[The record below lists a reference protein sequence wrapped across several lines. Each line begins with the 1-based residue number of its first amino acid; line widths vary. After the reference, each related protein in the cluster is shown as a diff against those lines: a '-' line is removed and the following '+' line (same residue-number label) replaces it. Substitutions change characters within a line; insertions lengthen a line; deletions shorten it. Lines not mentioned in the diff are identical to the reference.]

1 MASPSLSILTA
12 NYSLIGTQSYLIGTS
27 SGASSTITL
36 YTDGACT
43 VPFGTSTTTSSS
55 YKWYFSLSGIST
67 RLYTVYAKE
76 TISGTSTISNGV
88 SIYVYSGKSGSNA
101 LLEYPVTNPIPPPPR
116 TYSGVY
122 MSTPNITTP
131 TINTSGLVTDITSVT
146 RYLFSTTPSISGT
159 SDPYAMIEL
168 TYERESSGSGPSTMT
183 FGLTQANSAGK
194 WTYTYSS
201 AEWNAAS
208 SIASLT
214 IGSGNYMILTRAYDE
229 DYNYSLDKTLQIT
242 TIDSTTKPSA
252 PVISSTFS
260 STVTTSNT
268 VTIDGTC
275 EKGTYNL
282 SKVTLSYTSGL
293 NTTSFVKTVGSSA
306 SFWVVNAYLPNGT
319 YALTATVTDAVG
331 NESDSSDSV
340 SVTVN
345 VSSETT
351 AAEIDSTISSAKSA
365 DGVTNTV
372 TSTNSTYATDVNG
385 TVVVSN
391 ASASTSTSTASITY
405 SGFTPNTT
413 ITLYIQSDATYLG
426 TYTTDA
432 NGTVIVTIDAATVS
446 SLSTGVHSL
455 SAVDTVTNTVKTIP
469 IVVVSTAAN
478 AATGLSYI
486 NEITNF
492 ALVDNTVQ
500 SGLGYTVGK
509 VYITNNAQIKS
520 ISGKTTTTGTTVTIT
535 KSGVINTVT
544 SNSTD
549 GTWTYTSSLSDGT
562 YVISAGGATDTD
574 KIITLIIDTI
584 PPAKPTIQTTAN
596 NTISGT
602 AEANANVII
611 RENNKVIKTVAASAQ
626 GNWFYKP
633 DYAMPARPHTFSIVA
648 QDAANNNSA
657 ANAFTNEFAFSM
669 SKSVV
674 RLVPGQAVN
683 VNAITRKTIS
693 DPTLSFSISPATLP
707 EGLKFNKHSGNIS
720 GTFTGTTLPSQKYI
734 VTTRSSVFV
743 QKRFAVRMEMA
754 PPN

>member
-1 MASPSLSILTA
+1 MSTLSIDTA
-12 NYSLIGTQSYLIGTS
+12 NYSLIGTQSYLIGAS
-27 SGASSTITL
+27 AGASSTITL
-36 YTDGACT
+36 YTDGNCT
-43 VPFGTSTTTSSS
+43 KQFGTSTTTSSS
-55 YKWYFSLSGIST
+55 NKWYFSLSGIST
-67 RLYTVYAKE
+67 GLYTVYAKE
-76 TISGTSTISNGV
+76 GTATSNGV
-88 SIYVYSGKSGSNA
+88 PIYVYSGESGSNA
-101 LLEYPVTNPIPPPPR
+101 LYDYTNTNTISPPPS
-116 TYSGVY
+116 TYSGKK
-122 MSTPNITTP
+122 SSANITTP
-131 TINTSGLVTDITSVT
+131 TITTSGLVTATTNNVT

-168 TYERESSGSGPSTMT
+168 FYTSTA
-183 FGLTQANSAGK
+183 FGLTQANSAGN
-194 WTYTYSS
+194 WTYAHDS
-201 AEWNAAS
+201 AEWNLSS
-208 SIASLT
+208 SIPTGYTSF
-214 IGSGNYMILTRAYDE
+214 IVRAYDE
-229 DYNYSLDKTLQIT
+229 DYNYSSDAEIFVTI
-242 TIDSTTKPSA
+242 IDSTTITKPST
-252 PVISSTFS
+252 PVITSSFS

-268 VTIDGTC
+268 VPIEGTC
-275 EKGTYNL
+275 AKGTYDL
-282 SKVTLSYTSGL
+282 SKVTLSYTSVS
-293 NTTSFVKTVGSSA
+293 NTTYFIKTVDSTATTWSID
-306 SFWVVNAYLPNGT
+306 AYLPNGT
-319 YALTATVTDAVG
+319 YTLNATVTDSVG
-331 NESDSSDSV
+331 NESVSSISV

-351 AAEIDSTISSAKSA
+351 TTEINSTISSADTASDVEVETTA
-365 DGVTNTV
+365 SDP
-372 TSTNSTYATDVNG
+372 SFASQVNG

-391 ASASTSTSTASITY
+391 ASTSTSTSTASITY

-432 NGTVIVTIDAATVS
+432 NGTVIVTIDVATVS

-455 SAVDTVTNTVKTIP
+455 SAYEPETNVVKTIP
-469 IVVVSTAAN
+469 IIVVSTDAN
-478 AATGLSYI
+478 DSAVLTESSYV
-486 NEITNF
+486 NTITSF
-492 ALVDNTVQ
+492 NTADSVI
-500 SGLGYTVGK
+500 SGLAYTVGK
-509 VYITNNAQIKS
+509 IYITNKKITS
-520 ISGKTTTTGTTVTIT
+520 ISGYTTIPGTEVTIT
-535 KSGVINTVT
+535 KSGVINTVI

-562 YVISAGGATDTD
+562 YVISAAGATSTD

-720 GTFTGTTLPSQKYI
+720 GTFTGTALPSQKYI

-754 PPN
+754 SP

>member
-27 SGASSTITL
+27 SSASSTITL

-43 VPFGTSTTTSSS
+43 VPFGTSTTTSGS
-55 YKWYFSLSGIST
+55 YKWYFSLSGIT
-67 RLYTVYAKE
+67 TGLYTVYAKE

-88 SIYVYSGKSGSNA
+88 SIYVYSGKSGSNS
-101 LLEYPVTNPIPPPPR
+101 LYGYTTNPPPS
-116 TYSGVY
+116 TYSGKY
-122 MSTPNITTP
+122 QSTPNITTP
-131 TINTSGLVTDITSVT
+131 TINTSGLVTAITDNVT

-168 TYERESSGSGPSTMT
+168 TYERASSGSGPSAMT

-229 DYNYSLDKTLQIT
+229 DYNYSLDAILQIT

-260 STVTTSNT
+260 STIDTSNI

-275 EKGTYNL
+275 AKGTYDL
-282 SKVTLSYTSGL
+282 SKVTLSYTSGS

-306 SFWVVNAYLPNGT
+306 SLWVVYAYLPNGT

-351 AAEIDSTISSAKSA
+351 AAEIDSTISSASTA
-365 DGVTNTV
+365 SSVT
-372 TSTNSTYATDVNG
+372 TSTSASDPSFASDVNG
-385 TVVVSN
+385 TTVVSN
-391 ASASTSTSTASITY
+391 ASTSTSTSTGTVSITY

-432 NGTVIVTIDAATVS
+432 FGTVIVTIDAATVS

-455 SAVDTVTNTVKTIP
+455 SAVNTVNNTVKTIP

-478 AATGLSYI
+478 AATGLSYM
-486 NEITNF
+486 NEITGF
-492 ALVDNTVQ
+492 TIVGDSII
-500 SGLGYTVGK
+500 SGLAYTVGK
-509 VYITNNAQIKS
+509 VYIINNAQIKS

-611 RENNKVIKTVAASAQ
+611 RENTKVIKTVAASAQ

-633 DYAMPARPHTFSIVA
+633 DYAMPARRHTFSIVA
-648 QDAANNNSA
+648 QDAANNNSD

-674 RLVPGQAVN
+674 RLVPGQSVN

-693 DPTLSFSISPATLP
+693 DPTLSFSISPAILP
-707 EGLKFNKHSGNIS
+707 EGLKFNKRTGNIS
-720 GTFTGTTLPSQKYI
+720 GTFTGTALPSQKYI

-743 QKRFAVRMEMA
+743 QKRATVRMEMA
-754 PPN
+754 SP